1 MRGRADTAINLTR
14 DKMSHKIRISKD
26 DPESLFSTELSSEEK
41 TVVDR
46 CIERLLSV
54 QRARPRTEVHIS
66 EEDIVVVCRCARSLF
81 LAQPTLLE
89 LDGPI
94 SVCGDIHGQFFD
106 LLRIFEMNGF
116 PSCENGYLFL
126 GDYVDRAS
134 QSIETIVLLL
144 CYKLRYQQTFF
155 LLRGNHECSTLN
167 RIYGFFDECKRR
179 YSVRLWRIFGDCF
192 NCMPAAAIIASKIF
206 CCHGGLSP
214 ELDSLERIREIQ
226 RPTEVQD
233 EGLLC
238 DLLWADPDPEIHGW
252 GNSMRGVSYTF
263 GHDIIAEF
271 LSKFDLD
278 LICRA
283 HQVVEDGYEFQ
294 ADRSS

>member
-1 MRGRADTAINLTR
+1 
-14 DKMSHKIRISKD
+14 MSHKIRISKD

-238 DLLWADPDPEIHGW
+238 DLLWAPTLVNQIEHRKQKLRNRMTGMLMARRPKMASTTRRIAMKTGVLGKRKVRFGPPGW
-252 GNSMRGVSYTF
+252 VPLT
-263 GHDIIAEF
+263 AE
-271 LSKFDLD
+271 
-278 LICRA
+278 
-283 HQVVEDGYEFQ
+283 
-294 ADRSS
+294 